1 MKKLF
6 YIIILLFSISLINQQ
21 LKAQVYDVLSMGSGY
36 ALDEYY
42 SLENGTVKTIIRT
55 DWDIAFFTD
64 ASSSGISINGG
75 AGVVL
80 YTYPHNDTTTW
91 ANIDTT
97 GMSMTWPEMV
107 NSEKSW
113 EEGAFAQNATGNP
126 DDYGWGVYDPITQ
139 NIIGDSIFI
148 IKLVNET
155 YMKLWIVKKQPTANI
170 YTFRFAN
177 LNGSGEQT
185 IDLDCSSYVDKNFI
199 YYSLEN
205 NTLLDRDPPS
215 DSWDLLFTK
224 YNATQPIGVFF
235 VVTGILT
242 NKGIGTIRMADVDPT
257 IESWGTLTFEDS
269 LSNIGFNWK
278 YFDLGMMQYFIV
290 DSLVYFV
297 QNYSGDVYKLVFD
310 GFDGMST
317 GNAYITKKFIVNTGY
332 EDLNRLNEIDVFPNP
347 ANDNLFIDINISN
360 DKNTWVK
367 VIDMLGQVVYSA
379 ELNNS
384 NYLYKIST
392 RKWNNGLYIVS
403 IQNTDQIIT
412 KKVLVNRK

>member
-1 MKKLF
+1 MKKLL
-6 YIIILLFSISLINQQ
+6 YSIVLLFSISLISQQ
-21 LKAQVYDVLSMGSGY
+21 IKAQVYDVLSMGPGY

-55 DWDIAFFTD
+55 DWDISFFTD

-80 YTYPHNDTTTW
+80 YTYPHNDTSAW
-91 ANIDTT
+91 ANIDTS
-97 GMSMTWPEMV
+97 GMSTWPEMV

-113 EEGAFAQNATGNP
+113 EEGAFVQNATGHP
-126 DDYGWGVYDPITQ
+126 DDYGWGVYDSITQ
-139 NIIGDSIFI
+139 NLIGDSMFI

-155 YMKLWIVKKQPTANI
+155 YMKLWIVKKQSTANI

-185 IDLDCSSYVDKNFI
+185 IDLDCSPYVDKNFI
-199 YYSLEN
+199 YYSLET
-205 NTLLDRDPPS
+205 NTILDRDPPS
-215 DSWDLLFTK
+215 DSWDLIFTK
-224 YNATQPIGVFF
+224 YNATLPNGLLFI
-235 VVTGILT
+235 VTGILT
-242 NKGIGTIRMADVDPT
+242 NKGIGTIRMADVDPL
-257 IESWGTLTFEDS
+257 IEDWGTLTFQDS

-297 QNYSGDVYKLVFD
+297 QNFTGDNYKLVFD

-317 GNAYITKKFIVNTGY
+317 GNAYITKKLITNTGF
-332 EDLNRLNEIDVFPNP
+332 EDLVTLNDINVFPNP
-347 ANDNLFIDINISN
+347 ASDNISIKIN
-360 DKNTWVK
+360 MSIDESAKAQ

-379 ELNNS
+379 KLNNTD
-384 NYLYKIST
+384 NLLKIST
-392 RKWNNGLYIVS
+392 RTWNSGLYFVS
-403 IQNTDQIIT
+403 IQSGDQIIT
-412 KKVLVNRK
+412 KKVLVERN